1 LPALPKLTIGVLAER
16 SGSSV
21 PTVRYY
27 EQIGLLPK
35 ARRGPGGHRLYDEGD
50 LRRLVFIRR
59 CRDFALPIE
68 RIRELVSLIDNPS
81 QDCSKAR
88 DVAELQLAHVRRKL
102 VELKALEDGL
112 SHFATACSE
121 RCAGG
126 PARDCVILE
135 DLSTAEPCCRR

>member
-1 LPALPKLTIGVLAER
+1 LPALPRLTIGALAER
-16 SGSSV
+16 TGSSV

-27 EQIGLLPK
+27 EEIGLLPK
-35 ARRGPGGHRLYDEGD
+35 AQRGPGGQRLYDESD
-50 LRRLVFIRR
+50 LKRLTFVRR

-68 RIRELVSLIDNPS
+68 KIRELVSLIDNPA

-88 DVAELQLAHVRRKL
+88 DVAELQLTYVRGKL
-102 VELKALEDGL
+102 AELRALEEGL
-112 SHFATACSE
+112 SRYATACNE

-135 DLSTAEPCCRR
+135 DLSDGNNCCR